1 MFGDDTGPRGA
12 VPSQKR
18 GVVSGMRQLL
28 EFGLFH
34 GDPHPGNIFAMR
46 DGRIAYVDFGNVAE
60 LSNNNKQILIDA
72 VVHAVNEDYV
82 EMAGDFARLGFL
94 SEGTDITPIVP
105 ALESIWQD
113 SRVQSLQNFN
123 FRTVTLKFN
132 KLVYQY
138 PIRIPERFSLVI
150 RSLLTQEGI
159 CMTLQPKFKFLEVAY
174 PYVARRLL
182 TDPDPTLRMRLLE
195 ILFKDDKFQWQRLE
209 DLILL
214 AKGEMGDGKRL
225 DMKSTIK
232 DSARVFALDPNIR
245 KQLLLALTEGQ
256 RLHVDEALRIA
267 QLLQEDIEPLDV
279 AREVVNELPN
289 FTREILL
296 DWSKIVLI
304 K

>member
-1 MFGDDTGPRGA
+1 
-12 VPSQKR
+12 
-18 GVVSGMRQLL
+18 
-28 EFGLFH
+28 
-34 GDPHPGNIFAMR
+34 
-46 DGRIAYVDFGNVAE
+46 
-60 LSNNNKQILIDA
+60 
-72 VVHAVNEDYV
+72 
-82 EMAGDFARLGFL
+82 
-94 SEGTDITPIVP
+94 
-105 ALESIWQD
+105 
-113 SRVQSLQNFN
+113 
-123 FRTVTLKFN
+123 
-132 KLVYQY
+132 
-138 PIRIPERFSLVI
+138 
-150 RSLLTQEGI
+150 
-159 CMTLQPKFKFLEVAY
+159 MTLQPKFKFLEVAY